1 MKSLDAIAAPPTTKN
16 MYNKYYRYGA
26 DAGGAEGGESS
37 SESGSAMAQNACV
50 PFLFS
55 SRMDPRTTLTTS
67 GTSLIASNNLS
78 K

>member
-1 MKSLDAIAAPPTTKN
+1 MPN
-16 MYNKYYRYGA
+16 GGA
-26 DAGGAEGGESS
+26 DGGLSS

-78 K
+78 R

>member
-1 MKSLDAIAAPPTTKN
+1 MRGGP
-16 MYNKYYRYGA
+16 
-26 DAGGAEGGESS
+26 AGLSS
-37 SESGSAMAQNACV
+37 SESGNAIAQNACV
-50 PFLFS
+50 PLLLS